1 MTSKPKKHGIYIHTY
16 IYTYTYIHIYIY
28 ESLNESFFLLTGKI
42 YVLHLYIYI
51 MYVALFE
58 IIGGIIFFE
67 YCIAVLF
74 SSVNKKENKK
84 KKDTRKKRQIIRER
98 KSYDDRMISF
108 ILLDLP
114 WPSGRTIFGLCL
126 PEVRRSPTVFGPTD
140 WHSCNEDIFQPF

>member
-1 MTSKPKKHGIYIHTY
+1 MVY
-16 IYTYTYIHIYIY
+16 IYTYIYIHIHIYIY

-67 YCIAVLF
+67 YCIAVFF

-84 KKDTRKKRQIIRER
+84 KRIHIRNVKLFAKE
-98 KSYDDRMISF
+98 KVT
-108 ILLDLP
+108 
-114 WPSGRTIFGLCL
+114 TIA
-126 PEVRRSPTVFGPTD
+126 
-140 WHSCNEDIFQPF
+140 